1 MSRFIIGTQQLDFLD
16 NCQCNPELWI
26 WMWMW
31 HDVDVRCPVLVP
43 FCCVP
48 GRVPCGGKLWGY
60 YGVICQLFLPEQ

>member
-48 GRVPCGGKLWGY
+48 RRGPCGGKLWGY
-60 YGVICQLFLPEQ
+60 DVICQSFLPEK